1 MKTAICAIIKDEH
14 RFLEEW
20 IEWHLGLG
28 FNAIHLFEDKGS
40 KSHEEICAKYSNV
53 YLRRYED
60 DEEVQEIIAPE
71 FGNKK
76 QRRLYQWFCGVSL
89 ADWVAF
95 IDIDEFVM
103 FEDCWNLHSF
113 CEEFSDFPAV
123 HLYWKMKGASGHV
136 ERPSCRVM
144 DAYTEDAPFVKQDNG
159 WNMKSFVNISK
170 GLGMRTVHHA
180 NGAVR
185 TDGTD
190 GEGPIYDKA
199 WINHY
204 FTKSWEDWCDR
215 IYKRGDVYRGHRTL
229 AQFFECNPS
238 MEHLRDELIASVADR
253 IPNGT
258 YWLDKERGIIAGGN
272 VRKIMELND
281 KHHEKILY

>member
-28 FNAIHLFEDKGS
+28 FDAIHLFEDKGS
-40 KSHEEICAKYSNV
+40 KSHEEICEKYSNV

-60 DEEVQEIIAPE
+60 DEELQEIIAPK

-76 QRRLYQWFCGVSL
+76 QCRLYQWFCGRSQ

-95 IDIDEFVM
+95 IDIDEFMM
-103 FEDCWNLHSF
+103 FEEGWNLHRF
-113 CEEFSDFPAV
+113 CEEFSDYPAV
-123 HLYWKMKGASGHV
+123 HLYWKMKGASGHI
-136 ERPSCRVM
+136 ERPSCGVV
-144 DAYTEDAPFVKQDNG
+144 DAYTEDAPFIKQDDG
-159 WNMKSFVNISK
+159 WNMKSLVNIRK

-190 GEGPIYDKA
+190 GEGRPIYDKA
-199 WINHY
+199 WLNHY

-238 MEHLRDELIASVADR
+238 MEHLRDELIASVANR

-258 YWLDKERGIIAGGN
+258 YWLDRKRGLIAGGN
-272 VRKIMELND
+272 VKKIKALNY
-281 KHHEKILY
+281 EQTE